1 MGVGNLVSQLFQEY
15 EIFIS
20 TLPQLIQNFLN
31 LFLFVLLIVVYSI
44 FIWKFY
50 KFIGTK
56 NIFKFDLNKYNKAK
70 HPLLTKIIAA
80 GLYLLEYI
88 LVIPFII
95 FFWYAIF
102 TFFLILFVEEAVA
115 ISTILFISAVAIAAI
130 RMSSYLPKY
139 GENLAKELAKILPF
153 TFLAVSVLNPNIFTN
168 IIGKL
173 SERFSE
179 ISIFF
184 GGVITYLIFIIL
196 LEIILRFF
204 EFIFNIFEVEE
215 VEPHKEGENSSTNSS

>member
-1 MGVGNLVSQLFQEY
+1 MGIGDLLSNLVQEY
-15 EIFIS
+15 EVFTS
-20 TLPQLIQNFLN
+20 TLPQIIQNFIN
-31 LFLFVLLIVVYSI
+31 LFLFVLLIVIYAI
-44 FIWKFY
+44 FIWKLY
-50 KFIGTK
+50 RFIGTK
-56 NIFKFDLNKYNKAK
+56 NIFKFDLNKYNKTNY
-70 HPLLTKIIAA
+70 PFLTKIVAA
-80 GLYLLEYI
+80 GFYLLEYV

-115 ISTILFISAVAIAAI
+115 MNTILFISAVAIAAI

-168 IIGKL
+168 IVSRI

-184 GGVITYLIFIIL
+184 KGIITYLIFIVI

-204 EFIFNIFEVEE
+204 EFIFNILEIED
-215 VEPHKEGENSSTNSS
+215 VEPPKKEEGGV

>member
-1 MGVGNLVSQLFQEY
+1 MSVGGFMSNLVHEY
-15 EIFIS
+15 EIFVS
-20 TLPQLIQNFLN
+20 TLPQIIQNFLN
-31 LFLFVLLIVVYSI
+31 LFLFVLLIVIYAV
-44 FIWKFY
+44 FIWKLY
-50 KFIGTK
+50 RFIGTK
-56 NIFKFDLNKYNKAK
+56 NIFKFDLNKYNRTG
-70 HPLLTKIIAA
+70 HPFLTKIVAA
-80 GLYLLEYI
+80 GFYLLEYI

-102 TFFLILFVEEAVA
+102 TFFLILFVEGAVA
-115 ISTILFISAVAIAAI
+115 INTILFISAVAIAAI

-168 IIGKL
+168 IVGRL

-184 GGVITYLIFIIL
+184 GGIITYLIFIIL

-204 EFIFNIFEVEE
+204 EFIFNILEVED
-215 VEPHKEGENSSTNSS
+215 VEPPKKEGEV

>member
-1 MGVGNLVSQLFQEY
+1 MGVGDFLSGLAQEY
-15 EIFIS
+15 EIFVS
-20 TLPQLIQNFLN
+20 TLPQIIQDFLS
-31 LFLFVLLIVVYSI
+31 LFLFVLLIVIYSI
-44 FIWKFY
+44 FIWKLY

-56 NIFKFDLNKYNKAK
+56 NIFKFDLNKYNKTS
-70 HPLLTKIIAA
+70 HPFLTKIIAA
-80 GLYLLEYI
+80 GFYLLEYVLI
-88 LVIPFII
+88 IPFII

-115 ISTILFISAVAIAAI
+115 TSTILFISAIAIAAI
-130 RMSSYLPKY
+130 RMCSYLPKY

-153 TFLAVSVLNPNIFTN
+153 TFLAVSVLNPDIFTN
-168 IIGKL
+168 IIGRL

-184 GGVITYLIFIIL
+184 GGIITYLIFIVL

-204 EFIFNIFEVEE
+204 EFIFNILEVEE
-215 VEPHKEGENSSTNSS
+215 VEPPKKEGEE